1 MAETA
6 TIARPYAEAVFSLAK
21 QAGAL
26 DAWSEQLAL
35 TSAVA
40 ADPEMHRLAADPNTG
55 AEQFSALFLAICGDK
70 IGPEAGNFI
79 RLLIE
84 NGRIGVLP
92 EVVTQF
98 EALKASE
105 GGVLD
110 AAVTSAFA
118 MSDTQLAE
126 LSARLEARFR
136 RKINASV
143 SIDPALIGGVIVA
156 VGDEVYDASVRGK
169 LQGMAY
175 ALTR

>member
-1 MAETA
+1 MAEIA

-26 DAWSEQLAL
+26 DAWSEQLTLAN
-35 TSAVA
+35 AVA
-40 ADPEMHRLAADPNTG
+40 ADPEMSRLASDPRVSADQLG
-55 AEQFSALFLAICGDK
+55 SLFLAVCGD
-70 IGPEAGNFI
+70 GLGAEAGNFI

-84 NGRIGVLP
+84 NGRISVLP
-92 EVVTQF
+92 EVVAQF

-126 LSARLEARFR
+126 LSARLESRFK
-136 RKINASV
+136 RKIKAGV
-143 SIDPALIGGVIVA
+143 TVDPALIGGVIVA

>member
-1 MAETA
+1 MAEIA

-21 QAGAL
+21 QLGAL

-35 TSAVA
+35 ASAVA
-40 ADPEMHRLAADPNTG
+40 ADPEMSRLAADPKVS
-55 AEQFSALFLAICGDK
+55 AEQFGDLFLAVCGDRL
-70 IGPEAGNFI
+70 GAEAGNFI
-79 RLLIE
+79 KLLIE
-84 NGRIGVLP
+84 NGRIGALP
-92 EVVTQF
+92 EVVAQF

-110 AAVTSAFA
+110 ATVTSAFA
-118 MSDTQLAE
+118 MNETQLAE
-126 LSARLEARFR
+126 LSARLETRFK

-143 SIDPALIGGVIVA
+143 SVDPALIGGVIVA

>member
-1 MAETA
+1 MAEIA
-6 TIARPYAEAVFSLAK
+6 TIARPYAEAVFSVSK

-35 TSAVA
+35 ANAVA
-40 ADPEMHRLAADPNTG
+40 ADPEMSRLASDPRVS
-55 AEQFSALFLAICGDK
+55 AEQLGGLFLAVCADK
-70 IGPEAGNFI
+70 LGTETGNFI
-79 RLLIE
+79 KLLIE
-84 NGRIGVLP
+84 NGRISVLP

-98 EALKASE
+98 EALKASA

-110 AAVTSAFA
+110 ATVTSAFS
-118 MSDTQLAE
+118 MSETQLAE
-126 LSARLEARFR
+126 LSARLEIRFK

-143 SIDPALIGGVIVA
+143 TVDPALIGGVIVA

-175 ALTR
+175 ALSR

>member
-1 MAETA
+1 MAEIA

-21 QAGAL
+21 QAGAQ

-35 TSAVA
+35 VSAVA
-40 ADPEMHRLAADPNTG
+40 ADPEMSRLAADPRIS
-55 AEQFSALFLAICGDK
+55 AEQLGGLFLAVCADRLGA
-70 IGPEAGNFI
+70 EAGNFI
-79 RLLIE
+79 KLLIE
-84 NGRIGVLP
+84 NGRLGVLP

-98 EALKASE
+98 EALKASA

-118 MSDTQLAE
+118 MSETQLAE
-126 LSARLEARFR
+126 LSARLETRFK

-143 SIDPALIGGVIVA
+143 SVDPALIGGVIVA

>member
-1 MAETA
+1 MAEIA

-35 TSAVA
+35 ASAVA
-40 ADPEMHRLAADPNTG
+40 TDPEMSRLAADPKVS
-55 AEQFSALFLAICGDK
+55 AEQFSGLFLAVCGDRL
-70 IGPEAGNFI
+70 GTEAGNFI
-79 RLLIE
+79 RLLVD
-84 NGRIGVLP
+84 NGRISVLP
-92 EVVTQF
+92 EVVAQF

-110 AAVTSAFA
+110 ATVTSAFA
-118 MSDTQLAE
+118 MSETQLAE
-126 LSARLEARFR
+126 LSARLETRFK

-143 SIDPALIGGVIVA
+143 NVDPALIGGVVVA